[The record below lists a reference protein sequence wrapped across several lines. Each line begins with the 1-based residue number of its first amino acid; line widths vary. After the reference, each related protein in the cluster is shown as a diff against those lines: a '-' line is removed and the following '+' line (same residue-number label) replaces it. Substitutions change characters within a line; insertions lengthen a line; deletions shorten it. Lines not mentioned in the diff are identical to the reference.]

1 MLIALTGGIGS
12 GKSTVAKRLV
22 ELGATEIDADI
33 LAREVVAKGT
43 PGLKAVLDEFG
54 SDLTKDGEL
63 DRAALA
69 KRAFVSEVTRKK
81 LESILHPRI
90 QQLAKEK
97 MAGLS
102 GLVVYTIPLLVE
114 VGDRL
119 GFEKVVTVSCPEEV
133 RVNRLVSLRGMSEQ
147 DAKARIAAQA
157 SDAQRE
163 AIADYVINSD
173 CSMTELT
180 DQVDKLFRELTGS
193 RN

>member
-22 ELGATEIDADI
+22 ELGATEIDADV

-43 PGLKAVLDEFG
+43 SGLKAVLDEFG

-69 KRAFVSEVTRKK
+69 KRAFVSEATRKK

-173 CSMTELT
+173 CSMAELI